1 MTDHA
6 ALLPCQM
13 SIADAGKSA
22 YYIHPSCEEHIQG
35 AAHTSSCVL
44 PHVQFCLQL
53 SVIFVSMAQTPFRQY
68 AFRRLPMPVFRRT
81 LALCCLLM
89 ASMCLPQAGFAAN
102 QGRDNGIIFNET
114 GEGNRSSGTYLNP
127 QFRYQGSNATDG
139 SRLRTQRLKQN
150 MAGMLVADF
159 NGDGKNEIAILG
171 NHDVAIYT
179 WSGKNSRIQEIGRQR
194 ISATNDTFSF
204 RYMDIDRDRS
214 QDLVITT
221 YNEEDNRP
229 YTYFYSFKG
238 NKFRELCR
246 RAPYFITVAK
256 IPPYFTPT
264 LVGQG
269 WDSVRLFA
277 PGVRLVEKRGDSYA
291 LGTRLDLPKGTT
303 CYNFAWIPAG
313 KHSREQLV
321 VLTEDER
328 IKLYQGNNTL
338 IHTTMERFSGSAVG
352 MDHYKGMPG
361 LGVDKNYQLPTK
373 YFAPM
378 NLITADIG
386 NQGEPV
392 LLVNKP
398 ISTASQLF
406 ERYRYFPQGEIHALY
421 WDGVGLAL
429 KWKTRRIRGS
439 VAAVDLADVDN
450 NGILDLVVGI
460 NTSPDLGVGSRQCM
474 ITAYPLDVSA
484 MNPNTPADMSD
495 FEVNPNY

>member
-1 MTDHA
+1 
-6 ALLPCQM
+6 
-13 SIADAGKSA
+13 
-22 YYIHPSCEEHIQG
+22 
-35 AAHTSSCVL
+35 
-44 PHVQFCLQL
+44 
-53 SVIFVSMAQTPFRQY
+53 
-68 AFRRLPMPVFRRT
+68 MPVFRRT

-179 WSGKNSRIQEIGRQR
+179 WTGKNSRIQEIGRQR

>member
-1 MTDHA
+1 
-6 ALLPCQM
+6 
-13 SIADAGKSA
+13 
-22 YYIHPSCEEHIQG
+22 
-35 AAHTSSCVL
+35 
-44 PHVQFCLQL
+44 
-53 SVIFVSMAQTPFRQY
+53 
-68 AFRRLPMPVFRRT
+68 MPVFRRT

-179 WSGKNSRIQEIGRQR
+179 WTGKNSRIQEIGRQR

-256 IPPYFTPT
+256 IPPYYTPT

-269 WDSVRLFA
+269 WDSVRLFS
-277 PGVRLVEKRGDSYA
+277 PGVRQVVKNGDSYA
-291 LGTRLDLPKGTT
+291 LGSKLNLPKGTT
-303 CYNFAWIPAG
+303 CYNFSYMPPS
-313 KHSREQLV
+313 KNNPEQLI
-321 VLTEDER
+321 VLTDDER
-328 IKLYQGNNTL
+328 IKLYQGNNHSL

-352 MDHYKGMPG
+352 IDHYKGMPG
-361 LGVDKNYQLPTK
+361 LGVDRNYQMPTK
-373 YFAPM
+373 YYAPM
-378 NLITADIG
+378 ELITADIG
-386 NQGEPV
+386 NTGEPV

-398 ISTASQLF
+398 ISTASQF
-406 ERYRYFPQGEIHALY
+406 FDRYRYFPQGEIHALY

-439 VAAVDLADVDN
+439 VAAVSLADVDN
-450 NGILDLVVGI
+450 NGVLDLVVGL

-495 FEVNPNY
+495 FEVNPNF

>member
-179 WSGKNSRIQEIGRQR
+179 WTGKNSRIQEIGRQR

>member
-1 MTDHA
+1 
-6 ALLPCQM
+6 M

-238 NKFRELCR
+238 NRFRELCR

>member
-1 MTDHA
+1 
-6 ALLPCQM
+6 M

-179 WSGKNSRIQEIGRQR
+179 WTGKNSRIQEIGRQR

-238 NKFRELCR
+238 NRFRELCR

>member
-1 MTDHA
+1 
-6 ALLPCQM
+6 M

-179 WSGKNSRIQEIGRQR
+179 WTGKNSRIQEIGRQR

>member
-1 MTDHA
+1 
-6 ALLPCQM
+6 M

-22 YYIHPSCEEHIQG
+22 YYIYPSCEEHIQG

-102 QGRDNGIIFNET
+102 QSRDNGIIFNET

-179 WSGKNSRIQEIGRQR
+179 WTGKNSRIQEIGRQR

-238 NKFRELCR
+238 NRFRELCR

>member
-1 MTDHA
+1 
-6 ALLPCQM
+6 M
-13 SIADAGKSA
+13 S
-22 YYIHPSCEEHIQG
+22 
-35 AAHTSSCVL
+35 
-44 PHVQFCLQL
+44 
-53 SVIFVSMAQTPFRQY
+53 
-68 AFRRLPMPVFRRT
+68 VFRRT

-114 GEGNRSSGTYLNP
+114 GEGNNSSSGTYLNP
-127 QFRYQGSNATDG
+127 QFRYQGSTATDG

-238 NKFRELCR
+238 NKFREMCR

-328 IKLYQGNNTL
+328 IKLYQGNNNSL

-361 LGVDKNYQLPTK
+361 LGVDKNYQMPTK

-386 NQGEPV
+386 NMGEPV

>member
-179 WSGKNSRIQEIGRQR
+179 WTGKNSRIQEIGRQR

-238 NKFRELCR
+238 NRFRELCR